1 MLSRQGKAST
11 LDGVRGRVALVT
23 GAGSARG
30 IGYASAAI
38 LAAQGAKVALTS
50 TTERIFQRLA
60 SLPAKTADK
69 AAFVADLTD
78 AEAAERLVVETER
91 KLGPIDILVNNAGMV
106 QTGHGDETAGHL
118 HRLTEAQ
125 WARGL
130 DLSLNTAF
138 LVTRAVLP
146 GMLRRRFGR
155 IVQVSSVTGP
165 LVSNPGSAAYSAAK
179 AAMLG
184 MSRALALEV
193 ARRGITVNCVAP
205 GWIATASQSLPEKLA
220 GRNTPIG
227 RSGRPGEIGAVVAFL
242 AAAEASYLTGQLI
255 VVDGGNSIAEYKGAP
270 ADWY

>member
-1 MLSRQGKAST
+1 MVSRRRAAPVG
-11 LDGVRGRVALVT
+11 GVRGRVALVT

-30 IGYASAAI
+30 IGYASALA
-38 LAAQGAKVALTS
+38 LAAQGARVAITS
-50 TTERIFQRLA
+50 TTARIEQRLA
-60 SLPAKTADK
+60 ALPAKKTDK

-78 AEAAERLVVETER
+78 AGAVRRLVAEVEAR
-91 KLGPIDILVNNAGMV
+91 LGPIDILVNNAGMI
-106 QTGHGDETAGHL
+106 QSGHGEETAGHL
-118 HRLTEAQ
+118 HRLSEKQ

-130 DLSLNTAF
+130 DLNLNTAF

-146 GMLRRRFGR
+146 GMRRRRYGR

-205 GWIATASQSLPEKLA
+205 GWIATASQSLPEKIA
-220 GRNTPIG
+220 GRNTPAG
-227 RSGRPGEIGAVVAFL
+227 RSGRPEEIGAVVAFL